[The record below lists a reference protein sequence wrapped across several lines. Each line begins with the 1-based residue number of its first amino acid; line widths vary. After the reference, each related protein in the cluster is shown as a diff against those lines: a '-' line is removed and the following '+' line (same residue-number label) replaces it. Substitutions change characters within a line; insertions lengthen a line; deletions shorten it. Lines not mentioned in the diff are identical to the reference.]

1 MNMSISRERYALI
14 DEAASQLSQNN
25 RVKRSIKKIVDR
37 KSYYTLSFITCL
49 ILLVLGSMYFF
60 IQKNYISSNRT
71 KYLRNESGSKLLW
84 TDEMKK
90 KAEQE
95 EEPLDKTARS
105 SAAMHVNDAMAPD
118 SYWEKL
124 HGGGGM

>member
-1 MNMSISRERYALI
+1 MSTSRERYALI

>member
-1 MNMSISRERYALI
+1 MSISRERYALI

-25 RVKRSIKKIVDR
+25 RVKRSIKKIADR